1 MITPF
6 ITGRGPPCIG
16 GTLATPLETHIA
28 PQERNPNRILNTF
41 SPSFFQPA
49 LIFLIAIYLRVGA
62 CPQGGKINSKRTER
76 KNLQTKKWC
85 LERKNTCFCFG
96 SPFPSNC
103 FQENTPVCLQKNGG
117 SSTVNQRFERCPF
130 SRQTHGVKRLL
141 PIVSVEELRGPED
154 LGANLGPFFEP
165 EGLPKDFWHTKLARC
180 WHINKFIYIPGTQ
193 MTSIFEGQPP
203 KTRSFPIKTRV
214 IWVPGIYTYVEPLKN
229 KAVCP
234 KEDISLIFGRFIG
247 SSPFPV
253 IVS

>member
-180 WHINKFIYIPGTQ
+180 WHINKSIYIY
-193 MTSIFEGQPP
+193 IYLEP
-203 KTRSFPIKTRV
+203 K
-214 IWVPGIYTYVEPLKN
+214 
-229 KAVCP
+229 
-234 KEDISLIFGRFIG
+234 
-247 SSPFPV
+247 
-253 IVS
+253 